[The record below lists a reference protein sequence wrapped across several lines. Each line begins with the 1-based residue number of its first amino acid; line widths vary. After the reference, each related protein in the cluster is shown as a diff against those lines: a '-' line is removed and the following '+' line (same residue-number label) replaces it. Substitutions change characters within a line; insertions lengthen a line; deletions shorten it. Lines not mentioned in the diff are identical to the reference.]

1 MLAPAV
7 NGPSATPKRSSRRRS
22 TDPIAWVTVREA
34 ADEVGVPVGWFKR
47 LRRKLRNYTAG
58 GDYPGGHGA
67 GSSPSTASSEA
78 RLGVEH
84 TRTRDHGPIA

>member
-1 MLAPAV
+1 MLVPPV
-7 NGPSATPKRSSRRRS
+7 NAASATPRRSSKRRS

-34 ADEVGVPVGWFKR
+34 ADEIGVPMGWFKR

-58 GDYPGGHGA
+58 GDYPGGHGG
-67 GSSPSTASSEA
+67 GSGPGTASNDA

>member
-1 MLAPAV
+1 M
-7 NGPSATPKRSSRRRS
+7 S
-22 TDPIAWVTVREA
+22 
-34 ADEVGVPVGWFKR
+34 WFER

-67 GSSPSTASSEA
+67 GSDPSRASNDA
-78 RLGVEH
+78 RLGHEH

>member
-1 MLAPAV
+1 M
-7 NGPSATPKRSSRRRS
+7 S
-22 TDPIAWVTVREA
+22 
-34 ADEVGVPVGWFKR
+34 WFKR

-58 GDYPGGHGA
+58 GDYPGGHDG
-67 GSSPSTASSEA
+67 GSATSTAGNDA